1 MSRINLTLKG
11 VATPE
16 DLNRVTTALMM
27 VDGVESVEIGREW
40 AEVEGRANREAL
52 IKAIDY
58 LKSGFGAE

>member
-52 IKAIDY
+52 IKAIDS